1 MSKEKK
7 KEWFGKIVKESRR
20 DNHLG
25 KTQKDLPKKKKVP
38 VKNKVG
44 RPKKAPSPE
53 KMLKDILPVED
64 IFEEDELKMY
74 RELVRVY
81 MADFD
86 ADDLTSS
93 DMDDILDL
101 SKNRVLEFRLLR
113 ETKGNPE
120 KQLDIAQTIERLSKK
135 NEKIKENLSF
145 RRKDRINPNEFKGF
159 SIVDLAV
166 AFDQTKKLKLQEKVR
181 KLKEEEEEALEK
193 RKDYHGNKND
203 LRTTEKD
210 ESQE

>member
-1 MSKEKK
+1 MASKREWIAKTITKAEKRN
-7 KEWFGKIVKESRR
+7 IVK
-20 DNHLG
+20 
-25 KTQKDLPKKKKVP
+25 KDDVSMIKSKA
-38 VKNKVG
+38 G

-53 KMLKDILPVED
+53 KMLKDILPVEN

-74 RELVRVY
+74 RELVNVY

-86 ADDLTSS
+86 SEDLTSS

-101 SKNRVLEFRLLR
+101 AKNRVLEFRLLR

-120 KQLDIAQTIERLSKK
+120 KQLDMAQTIERLSKK
-135 NEKIKENLSF
+135 NEKIKESLSF

-166 AFDQTKKLKLQEKVR
+166 AFDQSKKLKLQEKVVR
-181 KLKEEEEEALEK
+181 LKDEEKVMLEK
-193 RKDYHGNKND
+193 RKNYSGNKND
-203 LRTTEKD
+203 LDLTEGN
-210 ESQE
+210 ESSD